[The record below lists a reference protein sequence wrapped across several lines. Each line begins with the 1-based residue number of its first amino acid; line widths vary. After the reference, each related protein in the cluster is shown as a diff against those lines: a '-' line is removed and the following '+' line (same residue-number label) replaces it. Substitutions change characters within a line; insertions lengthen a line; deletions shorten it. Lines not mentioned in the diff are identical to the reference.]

1 MGFAGFLALN
11 CFWECIPCCV
21 SLFVTQFSLRS
32 YFFSSSSF
40 LLGGMLK
47 EIKSQN
53 EQCQPLCTI
62 FGWFLVMLYEAVT
75 NFELKNKTCKCK
87 HVKSEPIVHVNLDCA
102 VRKMFCR
109 GTNFYLMVVCKLL
122 MVSSL
127 MILLILLFSHQS
139 SLGMGI
145 SLELTERFN
154 SSTLANLE
162 KGVKVKAVRVD

>member
-32 YFFSSSSF
+32 YFFTSF

-62 FGWFLVMLYEAVT
+62 FGWFLVMLYGRVT
-75 NFELKNKTCKCK
+75 SFELKNKTCKCK
-87 HVKSEPIVHVNLDCA
+87 HIKSGPIVHINLDCA
-102 VRKMFCR
+102 MRKMFCR
-109 GTNFYLMVVCKLL
+109 GKNFYLMVVFMLL

-127 MILLILLFSHQS
+127 MVLLILLFSHQS

-162 KGVKVKAVRVD
+162 MGVKVKAVRVD